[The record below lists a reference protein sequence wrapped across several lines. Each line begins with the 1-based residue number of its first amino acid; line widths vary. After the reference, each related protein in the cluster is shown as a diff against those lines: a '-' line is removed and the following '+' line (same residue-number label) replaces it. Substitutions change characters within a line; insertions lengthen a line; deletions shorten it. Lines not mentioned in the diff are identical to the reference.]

1 MAPDCWQE
9 LIRNR
14 TMMSKYCISFHD
26 DKTNTI
32 RVSIYNLSVLRALA
46 AKDVA
51 TSIRGITFRV
61 RMVTRGEE
69 RYFHAGASGLL
80 RGRAALICA
89 RQLPSRATSARGN
102 AAQGTSLPTE
112 ESTVL
117 ELLWT
122 SRVVRGCAAR
132 ICARPFTQFVLFW
145 LRSCSG
151 RRALGL
157 SGFCQVH
164 DTLMTQWAM
173 WSHPISCSCY

>member
-1 MAPDCWQE
+1 
-9 LIRNR
+9 
-14 TMMSKYCISFHD
+14 MMSKYCISFHD

-80 RGRAALICA
+80 RWVRLIRIERGCAALICA
-89 RQLPSRATSARGN
+89 RQFLSRATSARGN

-112 ESTVL
+112 ESNVL

-132 ICARPFTQFVLFW
+132 ICAR
-145 LRSCSG
+145 
-151 RRALGL
+151 
-157 SGFCQVH
+157 QVTH
-164 DTLMTQWAM
+164 STAHTTK
-173 WSHPISCSCY
+173 

>member
-1 MAPDCWQE
+1 
-9 LIRNR
+9 
-14 TMMSKYCISFHD
+14 MSKYCISFHD

-80 RGRAALICA
+80 RWVRLIRIERGRAALICA